1 MLTFSS
7 WEELR
12 QIALKTAIFS
22 AFRKLRCMFVTA
34 FKSFISTQHLEIRQ
48 TSDDKCRHF
57 LIKKFFYWYVHKNL
71 LHEKLKYILYAYMYI
86 YIYIYVHMYICI
98 YICICIYMYIC
109 IYVYIY
115 IYIYI
120 YIYMFSWKQ
129 RALPL
134 ITTMAPRQPMH
145 FGTWCTVTHCWYQW
159 TKECSAS

>member
-22 AFRKLRCMFVTA
+22 AFRKLRCMFVTV

-57 LIKKFFYWYVHKNL
+57 LIKKFFYWYLHKNL
-71 LHEKLKYILYAYMYI
+71 LHEKLKYILYAYRYI
-86 YIYIYVHMYICI
+86 YIYIYMYICI
-98 YICICIYMYIC
+98 YVFIYMYIYMYLYIYVYMYIC

-115 IYIYI
+115 IYTYI
-120 YIYMFSWKQ
+120 
-129 RALPL
+129 
-134 ITTMAPRQPMH
+134 
-145 FGTWCTVTHCWYQW
+145 
-159 TKECSAS
+159 CSHENNVPSR